1 MQFYNDQEFIDNCFN
16 LIKPSGFIY
25 VRVNHED
32 KVKHREH
39 IKFNEASFKALFQY
53 RFEEEYLTL

>member
-1 MQFYNDQEFIDNCFN
+1 M
-16 LIKPSGFIY
+16 
-25 VRVNHED
+25 RVNHED

-53 RFEEEYLTL
+53 RFEEEYFKIMKDEEGTNDVMVYFGKLKVNF